1 MDDVFVVLHRGDA
14 IDERDWGMFVSEAR
28 FSRKLPMML
37 IVPGRAMPDV
47 SQRYDLIELH
57 EKHHM
62 KVAVLS
68 DSKAVLR
75 VVTAL
80 KWAGVEAKGFAVD
93 DLDGTLAFLERRHLW
108 ARVSSALGPYL
119 ERSWLPDP
127 SLLHSERE
135 SLLSSD
141 GH

>member
-1 MDDVFVVLHRGDA
+1 MIRHLARHKPKHVEDLQSIAYGFVDDVFVVLHRGDA

-80 KWAGVEAKGFAVD
+80 KWAGVEAKGFGPDQPIETNRTSRGRAKN
-93 DLDGTLAFLERRHLW
+93 RRVEF
-108 ARVSSALGPYL
+108 RIVEP
-119 ERSWLPDP
+119 
-127 SLLHSERE
+127 
-135 SLLSSD
+135 
-141 GH
+141 